1 MIQYMTR
8 KGMTMF
14 TKKFWIEASERALK
28 TFAQFILVLGAA
40 GTFNVFTVDW
50 KTNIGLALGGAL
62 VSYATSIVSAGIGPN
77 KDNPSL
83 VA

>member
-1 MIQYMTR
+1 
-8 KGMTMF
+8 MTMF

-40 GTFNVFTVDW
+40 GTLNVFTVDW

-62 VSYATSIVSAGIGPN
+62 LSYATSLVSANIGPD
-77 KDNPSL
+77 KGSPSL
-83 VA
+83 EE

>member
-1 MIQYMTR
+1 
-8 KGMTMF
+8 MF
-14 TKKFWIEASERALK
+14 TKKFWMEATERALK

-62 VSYATSIVSAGIGPN
+62 LSYATSIVSAELGPKKN
-77 KDNPSL
+77 DPSL
-83 VA
+83 V